1 MKIPHA
7 TAEAGPGSL
16 SLLDIAFADAVRGAH
31 QGDETTVRL
40 LDAAHEQFC
49 RVGIKRCGMGD
60 VARLAGV
67 SRVTVY
73 RRFATKDVLVEQVV
87 RREFRRYFAQFIID
101 IRSARTLA
109 DRVAV
114 GFVNSMRA
122 IRGNPLIG
130 GLLAWDPEAVV
141 LSMTNDG
148 GHTLSTVQRFLAG
161 RLRQEQRDGH
171 VAEGVDVGLVAEMM
185 VRVSASLLVIPSHV
199 IDLADE
205 ARLDAVAREFLVPML
220 DPPRR
225 TAQRRRANQP
235 SDSPG

>member
-1 MKIPHA
+1 ME
-7 TAEAGPGSL
+7 TAHTTGEPGPGSP
-16 SLLDIAFADAVRGAH
+16 SLLDIAFADAVRGTC
-31 QGDETTVRL
+31 QGDEATVRI

-49 RVGIKRCGMGD
+49 RVGIRRCSMGD

-87 RREFRRYFAQFIID
+87 RREFRRYFARFIID

-114 GFVNSMRA
+114 GFVSSMRA

-130 GLLAWDPEAVV
+130 GLLVLEPEAVV
-141 LSMTNDG
+141 LSLTNDG

-171 VAEGVDVGLVAEMM
+171 VTEGVDVGLVAEMM

-199 IDLADE
+199 IDLSDE

-225 TAQRRRANQP
+225 TAERRRGNQP
-235 SDSPG
+235 SGSTG